1 MDKRRESKRVSKFRR
16 EVFDARNTQTS
27 REIFEEVSM
36 IKLHYQFLYLIL
48 TLKDYINNAIIV

>member
-16 EVFDARNTQTS
+16 EVFDTRNTQTS

-48 TLKDYINNAIIV
+48 I